1 MKKKWREKLLH
12 GRYSLET
19 YKGDVDRTTTNH
31 KWLSS
36 SSLKG
41 GLILGFI
48 LAAQE
53 QSLVTRMYRAKILK
67 MGQTQDADYVH
78 IVKKLSTT

>member
-1 MKKKWREKLLH
+1 MLH